1 MVNILSYDF
10 VFSRNPR
17 IRILRHGIF
26 WLGWIIFSV
35 LIYLP
40 VNARAGDVEWINIVG
55 ITLFETLLFTVF
67 SHAVFAYL
75 LAYWLIPRYFYTRQF
90 GWFVLGFLF
99 IMVLQAFCA
108 FCVGQVFARPI
119 RLTVG
124 FPVRP
129 ANLWY
134 GMLAGVRGGMTVG
147 GFLAAIV
154 IMKNLFRQQ
163 ELTASIQQE
172 KLSAELQLLKSQIH
186 PHFLFNTLNNLYSL
200 TLKGSPES
208 PQVVLKLSSLLRYI
222 LYECNAPTV
231 LLEKEVGFLKDY
243 IELEQLRYGQR
254 LDISQTFS
262 GNFSQIRIAPLLLVP
277 FLENAFKHGTSQ
289 QLDQAWI
296 SLDLAV
302 EGHALNFRLIN
313 SHDPAYAAQYAGG
326 IGLVNVRKRLEL
338 LYPAAYDLKMIREE
352 ETFLVALTL
361 RLS

>member
-1 MVNILSYDF
+1 MVRIFSYDF
-10 VFSRNPR
+10 IFSRNPR
-17 IRILRHGIF
+17 IRLWRHGIF

-40 VNARAGDVEWINIVG
+40 VNARSGDGSWGDVVTV
-55 ITLFETLLFTVF
+55 TLFETLLFTVF

-75 LAYWLIPRYFYTRQF
+75 LAYWLIPRFFYTRQF
-90 GWFVLGFLF
+90 GWFVVGFLF

-108 FCVGQVFARPI
+108 FCVGQVFARPF
-119 RLTVG
+119 RLTIG
-124 FPVRP
+124 FPARSG
-129 ANLWY
+129 NLWY

-200 TLKGSPES
+200 TLKSSPES

-231 LLEKEVGFLKDY
+231 LLEKEVAFLKDY
-243 IELEQLRYGQR
+243 VELEQLRYGRR
-254 LDISQTFS
+254 LDVSQTFS
-262 GNFSQIRIAPLLLVP
+262 GNFGDCFIAPLLLVP
-277 FLENAFKHGTSQ
+277 FVENAFKHGTSQ

-302 EGHALNFRLIN
+302 EEKTLNFRLIN
-313 SHDPAYAAQYAGG
+313 SHDPTYAAQSPGG
-326 IGLVNVRKRLEL
+326 IGLVNVRKRLDL
-338 LYPAAYDLKMIREE
+338 LYPGAYELKMIREE
-352 ETFLVALTL
+352 ETFLVAMTL
-361 RLS
+361 RLA